1 MKMYIISKSSLI
13 AVFFLLLHGCAFTVP
28 VVVVGEDGRVLKG
41 TNHASWT
48 SGTFSVSDAKLT
60 CSGSYDP
67 LQSSDEITMPV
78 ICSDGRKG
86 IVRATR
92 DTGDSGWGT
101 VLLNDGYRA
110 EFMFGDAAADF

>member
-1 MKMYIISKSSLI
+1 MFKLFKPSFIG
-13 AVFFLLLHGCAFTVP
+13 AFFLLLHGCAFTVP
-28 VVVVGEDGRVLKG
+28 VAVVGEDGQVLKG
-41 TNHASWT
+41 TNYVSWT
-48 SGTFSVSDAKLT
+48 SGTFSVSDGELT

-67 LQSSDEITMPV
+67 LQSSDKITMPV
-78 ICSDGRKG
+78 VCSDGRKG

-110 EFMFGDAAADF
+110 EFMFGDAAANF